1 MTRALRA
8 VLGAVAG
15 SALLLPGS
23 LTAQGPSAP
32 AAEMDEIA
40 LARSAAP
47 AAISDSADVLVLRDS
62 GYARVRTGTTGAA
75 CLVSRPRAGSVVP
88 VCYDPRAA
96 RSVLPA
102 ELMAHRL
109 RAGGAAP
116 EAADAAVER
125 ALQSGALPRPA
136 PGALAWMMSPRQ
148 RFITPSGAAIGAWR
162 PHVMVYLPSA
172 RPDTVGFASVGRGD
186 MFLDK
191 AGEGL
196 AHIVVVTAGWS
207 DGSPGPQ

>member
-1 MTRALRA
+1 MTARRRAA
-8 VLGAVAG
+8 IVAVALVAPP
-15 SALLLPGS
+15 ALA
-23 LTAQGPSAP
+23 AQGPSSGGT
-32 AAEMDEIA
+32 ESDEIA

-47 AAISDSADVLVLRDS
+47 AVISDSADVLVLRDS

-75 CLVSRPRAGSVVP
+75 CLVSRPRQGSVVP

-96 RSVLPA
+96 RSALPA

-109 RAGGAAP
+109 RAGGMSP
-116 EAADAAVER
+116 EAADSAVER
-125 ALQSGALPRPA
+125 ALQAGTLARPA
-136 PGALAWMMSPRQ
+136 PGALAWMMSPQQ

-162 PHVMVYLPSA
+162 PHVMMYLPAA
-172 RPDTVGFASVGRGD
+172 RPDAVGFTSVGRGD

-196 AHIVVVTAGWS
+196 AHVVVVTAGWA
-207 DGSPGPQ
+207 DGSPGPP